1 MLATVKQLQQLW
13 ILNSL
18 SEENL
23 EELQPHA
30 KIRQFQKDEMVMIE
44 GDHLPACLF
53 ALLEGQL
60 QIQKTADTGKET
72 VVRVIRPGQIFA
84 APAMFGNQIAPA
96 TVIAK
101 APVVVVMLDKG
112 AILDAI
118 GKNPE
123 IALRILETFNQRLQH
138 LHETVHG
145 LISERAIARLARLI
159 LYHGKEYGTMQK
171 AEGEVIQVKLSYY
184 QMARMIGITY
194 EECIRLIKK
203 MSEAITYRRGGT
215 LIIHNWQSLES
226 FAQEED

>member
-1 MLATVKQLQQLW
+1 MLATVEQLQQLW
-13 ILNSL
+13 ILQSL

-23 EELQPHA
+23 GELQPHA
-30 KIRQFQKDEMVMIE
+30 KIRQFQKNEMVMIE
-44 GDHLPACLF
+44 GDSLPACLF
-53 ALLEGQL
+53 ALLEGKL

-72 VVRVIRPGQIFA
+72 VMRMIRAGQIFA

-96 TVIAK
+96 TAIAQE
-101 APVVVVMLDKG
+101 AATVVKIDKT
-112 AILDAI
+112 AILNGI

-159 LYHGKEYGTMQK
+159 LYYGKEYGTTSK
-171 AEGEVIQVKLSYY
+171 TEGDLINVQLSYY

-203 MSEAITYRRGGT
+203 MSEAMTYRRGGT
-215 LIIHNWQSLES
+215 LIIHNWHSLES
-226 FAQEED
+226 FAKEED